1 MYLPQASLSY
11 QGIPRLTE
19 TKKGFSIISL
29 GCPKNLVDSEYI
41 CERLLGAGF
50 TMMNDAREAEIVI
63 VNTCA
68 FLGSSVRESIE
79 TMLEW
84 IDQGKEVVCTGCIV
98 SRYGKELRNELPEI
112 KVFAGPGTYDKLP
125 RMIQKG
131 DACCSMTVFGSV
143 AGRTFTS
150 TRGHAYV
157 KISEGCSNHCNYC
170 LIPTLR
176 GELVSRPDKLII
188 EECGTLI
195 NKGAR
200 ELILI
205 GQDLGGYGKD
215 NGIKDGLPGLVEK
228 ISALDRDVWV
238 RLMYVH
244 PASLTK
250 RLVRVVMENPN
261 VCRYMDIPIQ
271 HISDKVLKFMGRKG
285 GRKAVESSLSM
296 LKEAGIWI
304 RTTLMVGHPGED
316 EKAFLELAALVD
328 SGLFGSM
335 GAFNYSPEPGTIS
348 ASRPQIGAVEKAGR
362 LRKIM
367 GLQKKVSRKRLKGL
381 VGNTGKVLIEGY
393 HPETGLLLKGRTE
406 FQAPD
411 IDGITIINEGSAPFG
426 AFAGVEFI
434 RSTDYDL
441 IGRIV

>member
-1 MYLPQASLSY
+1 
-11 QGIPRLTE
+11 LTE
-19 TKKGFSIISL
+19 EKKGFSIISL

-41 CERLLGAGF
+41 CEKLSSAGF
-50 TMMNDAREAEIVI
+50 SMTGDPGEAEVVI
-63 VNTCA
+63 VNSCA
-68 FLGSSVRESIE
+68 FLGSSVRESID

-84 IDQGKEVVCTGCIV
+84 IDKGKEVVCTGCIV
-98 SRYGKELRNELPEI
+98 SRYGKELGKEFPEI

-131 DACCSMTVFGSV
+131 EACCLMPVFGSA

-150 TRGHAYV
+150 TGSHAYV

-170 LIPTLR
+170 LIPMLR
-176 GELVSRPDKLII
+176 GELTSRPDKLII
-188 EECGTLI
+188 EECANLI
-195 NKGAR
+195 NKGAH

-205 GQDLGGYGKD
+205 GQDLASYGKD
-215 NGIKDGLPGLVEK
+215 NGVKDGLPALVEK

-250 RLVRVVMENPN
+250 RLVGIMMENPN
-261 VCRYMDIPIQ
+261 VCKYMDIPIQ
-271 HISDKVLKFMGRKG
+271 HISDKVLKNMGRKG
-285 GRKAVESSLSM
+285 GRKAVERSLSL
-296 LKEAGIWI
+296 LKDAGIWI

-316 EKAFLELAALVD
+316 EKSFSELAALVD

-335 GAFNYSPEPGTIS
+335 GAFIYSPEPGTIS
-348 ASRPQIGAVEKAGR
+348 ASRPQIGSVEKAGR
-362 LRKIM
+362 LKKIM

-406 FQAPD
+406 FQAPEV
-411 IDGITIINEGSAPFG
+411 DGMTIINEGSAPFG
-426 AFAGVEFI
+426 AFAWVELI

-441 IGRIV
+441 IGRII